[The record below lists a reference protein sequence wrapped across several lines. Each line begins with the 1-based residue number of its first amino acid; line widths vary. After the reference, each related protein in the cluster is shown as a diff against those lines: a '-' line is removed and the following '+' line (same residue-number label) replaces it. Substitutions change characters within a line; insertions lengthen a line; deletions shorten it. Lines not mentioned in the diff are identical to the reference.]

1 MTDSTRK
8 CPVCYNNLTIDNI
21 VNLQCC
27 HALCKGCFKSWVDDG
42 GKNSCPECRADV
54 LKSSAQKLRFQKKI
68 SDYEYEVHI
77 LENEIN
83 DHDVTINNQLDC
95 NSSLKKQKKKLVEY
109 IQRQHAEILRVEH
122 NVKKWEHRYDKLQTK
137 DEKIYNSWLK
147 KPILAITHWENKKR
161 KLENGQEKKTRN
173 LKKIC
178 EIELKKIFDDVS
190 WRKHVKPSIICNQI
204 IANNIEKKFKQKY
217 EESKLIDLSESID
230 IFQNDTSNYKVV
242 EGIELRLL
250 CKYAILKNKCVCE
263 NCERRKKDGCTFET
277 ECMCEICFPI
287 PELTSNSET
296 ETDDGGDEMLN
307 TGLTNRPSSETET
320 DDEEDYSN
328 EHIIPDNN
336 WDGYRSIARSVNRN
350 LTHELNMSA
359 IQNATTTMTEW
370 FRGREGEVNDLEYVR
385 ARI

>member
-54 LKSSAQKLRFQKKI
+54 LKSSTQKLRFQKKI
-68 SDYEYEVHI
+68 SDYECEVHI

-95 NSSLKKQKKKLVEY
+95 NRSLRKQKKILLVY
-109 IQRQHAEILRVEH
+109 LHQKRAEIISIKRELKNWKHKELRMQ
-122 NVKKWEHRYDKLQTK
+122 NLC
-137 DEKIYNSWLK
+137 EKIYNSWLK
-147 KPILAITHWENKKR
+147 NPRLAITHWKNKKR
-161 KLENGQEKKTRN
+161 KLENGQEQKTRN
-173 LKKIC
+173 YKIMYV
-178 EIELKKIFDDVS
+178 IELKKLFDDLS
-190 WRKHVKPSIICNQI
+190 WYKHIKPSIICNQI

-217 EESKLIDLSESID
+217 EKSKLIDLSESID
-230 IFQNDTSNYKVV
+230 IFQHDTSDYKVV
-242 EGIELRLL
+242 EGVETRLS
-250 CKYAILKNKCVCE
+250 CKVRYDDEKECVCE
-263 NCERRKKDGCTFET
+263 NCEIRKKVGCTFER
-277 ECMCEICFPI
+277 ECDCEMCFPM
-287 PELTSNSET
+287 PELSASDI
-296 ETDDGGDEMLN
+296 ETDDEEEMLN

-336 WDGYRSIARSVNRN
+336 WGSVWDHQDHSVARSVSRN
-350 LTHELNMSA
+350 LTHELNMAA
-359 IQNATTTMTEW
+359 IQMTTNIT
-370 FRGREGEVNDLEYVR
+370 FRGR
-385 ARI
+385 I